1 MISLMKGRFGQAP
14 SRRSTGRVLSA
25 LVFAG
30 LFTLACKDATGPEQ
44 LTTLTITPAAS
55 TTTPT
60 GTVQLTSAGTRAGLD
75 VTNLVGETYEVTTGG
90 GTVNSAGLFTA
101 PTTPGT
107 STVTVSCGGMTATAT
122 ITVTAGPL
130 ATITVTPNPTLQIG
144 ATQQFT
150 AVGRDAFNNIVAITP
165 VWTATSPPGTIN
177 ASTGLFTAGNTLGTF
192 NASVTATSGSIS
204 GTANV
209 IVIAG
214 PLATLVVTP
223 ETTTLAQ
230 GGTQTFTAV
239 GRDAGG
245 NIVTI
250 NPTWS
255 VVNGGGT
262 VPTGATGTTVVF
274 TAGTTAGT
282 FTNTVRAAEGT
293 LADSSTV
300 IVTSPPVVT
309 LVVTPETATL
319 APGGTQTFTAVG
331 RDAGGNIVTINPTWS
346 VVNGGGTVP
355 SGSTGNTVVFTAGTT
370 AGTFTNTVRAA
381 EGTLADSST
390 VIVTAPPPPPVPLPP
405 PVPAAGMRMIA
416 RVAWTC
422 TNGSITG
429 SVATNQSSAEAPP
442 GSVTQTLCPISG
454 TTEIGTP
461 AAKQAYSDF
470 LVAYAADS
478 TTVCGT
484 TLTGSLAGQILAPG
498 VYCFDNAAT
507 LTGTLTLA
515 GPSDGRWL
523 FKIGAAGI
531 PGALTGTSFN
541 VVMAGGAS
549 ACNVE
554 WWVLQAS
561 SMTDSNFQGH
571 ILAGAGISFVR
582 GTYKGNAWSK
592 EDVTVTG
599 APGTPAPVVACN
611 GTLP

>member
-1 MISLMKGRFGQAP
+1 MISFMKGRLGQAP
-14 SRRSTGRVLSA
+14 SRRPIARVLSA

-30 LFTLACKDATGPEQ
+30 LFAVGCKDATGPEQ
-44 LTTLTITPAAS
+44 LTTLTITPATA

-60 GTVQLTSAGTRAGLD
+60 GTVQLSSAGTRSGSD
-75 VTNLVGETYEVTTGG
+75 VTTIRGQTYAVTSGG

-101 PTTPGT
+101 PATPGT
-107 STVTVSCGGMTATAT
+107 SVVTVTCGGLTATAT

-150 AVGRDAFNNIVAITP
+150 AVGRDAFNNVVAITP
-165 VWTATSPPGTIN
+165 VWSTTNPPGTIN
-177 ASTGLFTAGNTLGTF
+177 ASTGLFTAGNTIGTY
-192 NASVTATSGSIS
+192 NASVRATSGSIF

-209 IVIAG
+209 TVIAG
-214 PLATLVVTP
+214 PAASLVVTP
-223 ETTTLAQ
+223 EIATLAQ

-245 NIVTI
+245 NIVPI

-262 VPTGATGTTVVF
+262 VPAGATGQTVVF

-282 FTNTVRAAEGT
+282 FTNTVRAALGS

-300 IVTSPPVVT
+300 IVT
-309 LVVTPETATL
+309 E
-319 APGGTQTFTAVG
+319 
-331 RDAGGNIVTINPTWS
+331 
-346 VVNGGGTVP
+346 
-355 SGSTGNTVVFTAGTT
+355 
-370 AGTFTNTVRAA
+370 
-381 EGTLADSST
+381 
-390 VIVTAPPPPPVPLPP
+390 PPPPAVPLPP
-405 PVPAAGMRMIA
+405 PLPATASAFRMIA

-422 TNGSITG
+422 TNGTISG
-429 SVATNQSSAEAPP
+429 SVATNQTSGEVPP

-454 TTEIGTP
+454 TTEIGTA

-470 LVAYAADS
+470 LVAYAARE
-478 TTVCGT
+478 TAVCGT
-484 TLTGSLAGQILAPG
+484 TLTGTLAGRILAPG

-507 LTGTLTLA
+507 LTGTLTLS
-515 GPSDGRWL
+515 GPSDGQWL
-523 FKIGAAGI
+523 FKVGHAGV
-531 PGALTGTSFN
+531 PGALSGTSFN

-549 ACNVE
+549 ACNVT
-554 WWVLQAS
+554 WWVRQAS

-599 APGTPAPVVACN
+599 AAATPAPIVACD